1 MSEELNLHLGS
12 KKKTHHSFYFIY
24 LLLVISFI
32 SLVISKC
39 MIEGGKLFCHG
50 QTLKLMWFK
59 KVMTYFGNMV
69 YCLEAKQT

>member
-12 KKKTHHSFYFIY
+12 KKKPHHSFYFIY
-24 LLLVISFI
+24 LLLVSF
-32 SLVISKC
+32 VFSKC
-39 MIEGGKLFCHG
+39 MVEGGKLFCHG

-69 YCLEAKQT
+69 YCLQAKQT